1 MKQRFRL
8 RTSDPRD
15 RREWGRSLPLS
26 LIVLLAILLVSCQPR
41 PSLDAPPEIRYGED
55 TCDLCHMII
64 NEARFAAAY
73 VTRQGEA
80 RRFDDIG
87 DLLAYHAAHAEEVA
101 AFWVHDYDTEEWL
114 RAEQATFVVSD
125 AFHTPM
131 GHGIVA
137 VADAA
142 RAQELAASTGGEV
155 VSFSALLS
163 RR

>member
-1 MKQRFRL
+1 MKRQLLL

-15 RREWGRSLPLS
+15 RREWGRPFALALV
-26 LIVLLAILLVSCQPR
+26 VLLAALLVSCQPR

-55 TCDLCHMII
+55 VCDLCHMII
-64 NEARFAAAY
+64 NEARFAAAC

-87 DLLAYHAAHAEEVA
+87 DLVAYHTAHAEEAA

-142 RAQELAASTGGEV
+142 RAQELAASVGGRV
-155 VSFSALLS
+155 VAFSDLLGQ
-163 RR
+163 R

>member
-1 MKQRFRL
+1 MKHRSRL
-8 RTSDPRD
+8 QTSDLDD
-15 RREWGRSLPLS
+15 RWEVGRSRALS
-26 LIVLLAILLVSCQPR
+26 LIALLAMLLVSCQPR

-55 TCDLCHMII
+55 VCDLCHMII

-73 VTRQGEA
+73 VTLQGEA

-87 DLLAYHAAHAEEVA
+87 DLVAYHAAHAEEVA
-101 AFWVHDYDTEEWL
+101 VFWVHDYDTEEWL
-114 RAEQATFVVSD
+114 RAEQAVFVVSD

-142 RAQELAASTGGEV
+142 RAQELAASVGGQV
-155 VSFSALLS
+155 LAFSDLLS
-163 RR
+163 QR

>member
-1 MKQRFRL
+1 MKPRLRL
-8 RTSDPRD
+8 RTSDPRN
-15 RREWGRSLPLS
+15 RRERGRSLALS
-26 LIVLLAILLVSCQPR
+26 LIVLLAVLLVSCQPR

-64 NEARFAAAY
+64 NEARFAAAC

-87 DLLAYHAAHAEEVA
+87 DLVAYHAAHAEEVA
-101 AFWVHDYDTEEWL
+101 ALWVHDYDTGEWL

-137 VADAA
+137 VANAA
-142 RAQELAASTGGEV
+142 RAQELAASVGGQV
-155 VSFSALLS
+155 AAFSDLLGQ
-163 RR
+163 R

>member
-1 MKQRFRL
+1 MKQRFHL
-8 RTSDPRD
+8 PASDPRGHRQ
-15 RREWGRSLPLS
+15 RRHSFALS
-26 LIVLLAILLVSCQPR
+26 LVVLLAILLVSCQPR
-41 PSLDAPPEIRYGED
+41 PSLDTPPEIRYGED
-55 TCDLCHMII
+55 ACDLCHMII

-87 DLLAYHAAHAEEVA
+87 DLVAYHAAHAEEVA

-114 RAEQATFVVSD
+114 RAEQAAFVVSD

-142 RAQELAASTGGEV
+142 RAQELAASVGGQV
-155 VSFSALLS
+155 VAFSDLLGQ
-163 RR
+163 R